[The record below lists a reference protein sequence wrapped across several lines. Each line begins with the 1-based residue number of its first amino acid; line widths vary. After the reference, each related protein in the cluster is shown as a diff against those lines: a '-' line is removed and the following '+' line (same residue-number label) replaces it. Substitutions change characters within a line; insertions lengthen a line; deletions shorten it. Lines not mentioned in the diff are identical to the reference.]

1 MSFINDLFEQAPRL
15 STVSKY
21 TIFNGLIYFA
31 TGVLLVIWP
40 GAVQTLFQE
49 AAFAGR
55 EEGLLRVIGVTTGVI
70 GWLYI
75 FGGRT
80 GARQFVAASVIDRL
94 VFVPAVL
101 VPLALSGLF
110 PNLLLAFT
118 ALDVALAVGALVLR
132 TRVPV

>member
-1 MSFINDLFEQAPRL
+1 MSFTSDLVEKAAGL
-15 STVSKY
+15 STVSRY
-21 TIFNGLIYFA
+21 TIFNGLVYFA
-31 TGVLLVIWP
+31 TGILLVVWP
-40 GAVQTLFQE
+40 GAVQAIFQE
-49 AAFAGR
+49 AAFAGH
-55 EEGLLRVIGVTTGVI
+55 EEGLLRVVGLTVGVI

-110 PNLLLAFT
+110 PRLLLAFT
-118 ALDVALAVGALVLR
+118 ALDAALAIGALILR
-132 TRVPV
+132 SRVSD

>member
-1 MSFINDLFEQAPRL
+1 MSFTSDLLEKAPGL

-21 TIFNGLIYFA
+21 TIVNGLIYFA
-31 TGVLLVIWP
+31 TGAMLVVWP
-40 GAVQTLFQE
+40 GAVQTIFQE
-49 AAFAGR
+49 AAFAGH
-55 EEGLLRVIGVTTGVI
+55 EEGLLRVIGLTVGVI

-80 GARQFVAASVIDRL
+80 GARSFVAASVIDRL

-110 PNLLLAFT
+110 PRLLLAFT
-118 ALDVALAVGALVLR
+118 ALDAALAIGALILR
-132 TRVPV
+132 NRVPD